1 MPVDS
6 KTFAATTWGKIHACG
21 HCGFAFVHS
30 RPAPADT
37 AKFYELEAY
46 YTQGQSHLAGGAA
59 PSFQSRLRQ
68 HLAWRLDR
76 GRTVAQVIAQQV
88 RQRPARVCDIGCG
101 AGLIAG
107 ELVAQGFQV
116 VGVERDPKA
125 VAFATAGFTV
135 LPGSIEALPQALVP
149 GSFDVVLMSHVLEHF
164 ADPVAALG
172 SAAGLLAAGGVVV
185 VAVPNNGSAPARSAG
200 LSWEHLDIPRHIN
213 FFDAASL
220 RTAAQ
225 RAGLAQVAVFHE
237 GFCRYFSN
245 EYIETEQRI
254 HDHVVRADPAAASHS
269 RRNSQWRSWGLLLR
283 ALFGTDN
290 LRYDSVGMVF
300 RAAAPAA
307 H

>member
-1 MPVDS
+1 MRR
-6 KTFAATTWGKIHACG
+6 AAQT
-21 HCGFAFVHS
+21 GF
-30 RPAPADT
+30 
-37 AKFYELEAY
+37 
-46 YTQGQSHLAGGAA
+46 GARA
-59 PSFQSRLRQ
+59 LRQ
-68 HLAWRLDR
+68 PEHCRL
-76 GRTVAQVIAQQV
+76 V
-88 RQRPARVCDIGCG
+88 
-101 AGLIAG
+101 
-107 ELVAQGFQV
+107 
-116 VGVERDPKA
+116 
-125 VAFATAGFTV
+125 
-135 LPGSIEALPQALVP
+135 S
-149 GSFDVVLMSHVLEHF
+149 EHF

-254 HDHVVRADPAAASHS
+254 HDHVVRADPGAASHS

-283 ALFGTDN
+283 TLFGTDN

-307 H
+307 PAAH